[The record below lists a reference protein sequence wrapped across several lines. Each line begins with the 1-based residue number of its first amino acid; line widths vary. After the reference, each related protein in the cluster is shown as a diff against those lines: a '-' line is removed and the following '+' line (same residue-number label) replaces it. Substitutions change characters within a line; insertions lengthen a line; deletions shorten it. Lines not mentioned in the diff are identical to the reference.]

1 MAKAQASDVTVRRG
15 RADPPSAEE
24 ISLIE
29 ARLNDVERRILRKLA
44 RAGRV
49 LEDDLDDGVI
59 ELDDL
64 KAVEAEAVLRL
75 VRNPEGFIQE
85 TDGNYT
91 YLLSEEAASTKLRI
105 DPEEW
110 ELLGFY
116 SRRVFTLQPTLDMPV

>member
-1 MAKAQASDVTVRRG
+1 MAKAQVGDVVGRWG
-15 RADPPSAEE
+15 RAEPPTQEE
-24 ISLIE
+24 TALIQL
-29 ARLNDVERRILRKLA
+29 RLNDVERKILRRLA

-59 ELDDL
+59 DLDDL
-64 KAVEAEAVLRL
+64 ISIEAEAVLRL

-105 DPEEW
+105 EPEDW
-110 ELLGFY
+110 ETLGFFR
-116 SRRVFTLQPTLDMPV
+116 SKVFTIMPTLDMPV